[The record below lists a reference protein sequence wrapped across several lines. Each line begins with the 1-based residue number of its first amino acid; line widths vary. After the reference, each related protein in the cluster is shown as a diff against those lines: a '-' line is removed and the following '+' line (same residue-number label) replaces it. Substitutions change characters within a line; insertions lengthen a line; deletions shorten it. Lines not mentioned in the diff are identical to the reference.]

1 MGASSQMIRLASFNN
16 SANCVPW
23 WILHVESS
31 KIGIG
36 ILNFECVVLPPSNN
50 KEAMP
55 LEATIIINLLSALNE
70 LASAFQMN
78 VFPVPLYL
86 YRKNMPPSF

>member
-1 MGASSQMIRLASFNN
+1 MIRLASFNN

-31 KIGIG
+31 KIGVG
-36 ILNFECVVLPPSNN
+36 TLNFECVVLPSGNN
-50 KEAMP
+50 KEVMP
-55 LEATIIINLLSALNE
+55 LEATIITILLLALNE

-78 VFPVPLYL
+78 VFPIPPYP
-86 YRKNMPPSF
+86 YRKNMQPSFGLTA

>member
-16 SANCVPW
+16 LANYVPW

-31 KIGIG
+31 KIGTE
-36 ILNFECVVLPPSNN
+36 ILNFECVVLPPGNN

-55 LEATIIINLLSALNE
+55 LEATIITILLSTLNE

-78 VFPVPLYL
+78 VFPVPPYP
-86 YRKNMPPSF
+86 YRKNMSPSF